1 MRANGESIKGCG
13 PGPIAEQEWG
23 VSTAPIGDSKTFYLH
38 LFKSPGA
45 VIEIPVA
52 KRAKVLGVTSLADG
66 SKIATKKVGERL
78 FVTVP
83 GELPADSDY
92 VIKVTL
98 K

>member
-1 MRANGESIKGCG
+1 MLSLELLHMKELADQSWRHSG
-13 PGPIAEQEWG
+13 PKEPVCQSGQL
-23 VSTAPIGDSKTFYLH
+23 FYIH

-45 VIEIPVA
+45 VVEIPVA
-52 KRAKVLGVTSLADG
+52 KRARVSSVTALSDG
-66 SKIATKKVGERL
+66 SKLSTRKVGEKL

-98 K
+98 R

>member
-1 MRANGESIKGCG
+1 MKVNSESIKGCG

-23 VSTAPIGDSKTFYLH
+23 VSTAPIGNAKTFYLH

-45 VIEIPVA
+45 VIEIPVS
-52 KRAKVLGVTSLADG
+52 KRARVLSVTALSDG

-83 GELPADSDY
+83 GELPVDSDY
-92 VIKVTL
+92 VIEVTL